1 MEINQNEIDDIKDE
15 IIKLMSRLGID
26 YNYTLDDLTNK
37 YKNVYYNIKG
47 DDNRLKIM
55 GTEIIP
61 LDDGKKK
68 QKSVQVYRLK
78 REDRKGLSMKEFQY
92 KYEDVMTL
100 CFKIEQLKLYERIK
114 ELENK
119 IVNIE
124 QIAAQDKELIKIFE
138 NTKR

>member
-78 REDRKGLSMKEFQY
+78 REDRKGLSMKEFQSV
-92 KYEDVMTL
+92 YEDVMKL
-100 CFKIEQLKLYERIK
+100 CYKIER
-114 ELENK
+114 
-119 IVNIE
+119 
-124 QIAAQDKELIKIFE
+124 IAAQDKELIKIFE

>member
-15 IIKLMSRLGID
+15 IIKLMARLGID

-78 REDRKGLSMKEFQY
+78 REDRKGLSMKEFQSV
-92 KYEDVMTL
+92 YEDVMKL
-100 CFKIEQLKLYERIK
+100 CYKIEQLKLYERIK

>member
-15 IIKLMSRLGID
+15 IIELMSRLGID
-26 YNYTLDDLTNK
+26 YKYTLDDLTNK

-55 GTEIIP
+55 GTKIIP
-61 LDDGKKK
+61 LKDGKKQ

-78 REDRKGLSMKEFQY
+78 REDRKGLSMKEFQSV
-92 KYEDVMTL
+92 YEDVMKL
-100 CFKIEQLKLYERIK
+100 CYKIEQLKLYERIK